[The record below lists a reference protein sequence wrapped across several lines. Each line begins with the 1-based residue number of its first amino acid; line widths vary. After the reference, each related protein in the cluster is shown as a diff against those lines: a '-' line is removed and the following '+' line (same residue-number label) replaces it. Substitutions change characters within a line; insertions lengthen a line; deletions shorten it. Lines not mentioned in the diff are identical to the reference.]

1 MVWGKLLL
9 QTFHLVERRSQGL
22 IGCKSKKIVPI
33 RQSINYGKTYPYY
46 GKGGFLANL
55 SPMSK
60 KSRTFALRNI
70 VEYFLAF
77 FNYICFTSPIMAF
90 IETNNIKGDVFGG
103 ITAGIVALPLAL
115 AFGIHAFGGV
125 DSPEASSMGALA
137 GLVGATLLGF
147 FAALFGGT
155 HSQIS
160 GPTGPM
166 TVITASIVSGA
177 WASSQG
183 NISAVLLSMSL
194 AGIFCGLFQVLF
206 GLIRIGKYVR
216 YIPYPVLSGFMSG
229 IGVIIILQQL
239 YPIIG
244 KKSPASTLDMILN
257 FPAAFAEGI
266 SVPAL
271 LLGLACIALIILVPK
286 VTKKVPATLVALV
299 VVTVVS
305 LFTGLDSALTIGNI
319 PAGLPMPFF
328 TKVQLDGID
337 WMVVI
342 KASLVPGLTLAG
354 LGSIDTLLTSV
365 MADNI
370 TKTKHNSNQELI
382 GQGIGNAVA
391 GLFCG
396 LAGAGATM
404 RTVVNVKSG
413 GRTQLSGMI
422 HAALLLAILLGLGS
436 LVKYVP
442 LSVLAGI
449 LITVGWGIIDFR
461 GFKDLRRIPKSDA
474 FVMIVVFLMTV
485 FVDLL
490 TAVGIGMVIACVL
503 FMKRAGDLV
512 EDGYSSK
519 ELSTFDKESPW
530 EDEKDMPKDI
540 HHHIYIER
548 LDGPIFFGS
557 ITGFQRV
564 MHDIPKDAKIVI
576 IRMRRVPFMDQS
588 GVYAMETAIKDLQA
602 QGVKVLMTIIQP
614 QPRYMLEN
622 HRIIPM
628 LIPQENTFETFE
640 DCTNYLKTL

>member
-1 MVWGKLLL
+1 
-9 QTFHLVERRSQGL
+9 
-22 IGCKSKKIVPI
+22 
-33 RQSINYGKTYPYY
+33 
-46 GKGGFLANL
+46 
-55 SPMSK
+55 
-60 KSRTFALRNI
+60 
-70 VEYFLAF
+70 
-77 FNYICFTSPIMAF
+77 MAF

-115 AFGIHAFGGV
+115 AFGIQAFSGV

-183 NISAVLLSMSL
+183 NISAVILSMSL
-194 AGIFCGLFQVLF
+194 AGIFCGLFQVIF

-229 IGVIIILQQL
+229 IGVIIILQQI

-244 KKSPASTLDMILN
+244 KKSPASTLDMIIN
-257 FPAAFAEGI
+257 FPAALADGV
-266 SVPAL
+266 SVIAL
-271 LLGLACIALIILVPK
+271 ALGLACISLIVLVPK
-286 VTKKVPATLVALV
+286 VTKKVPATLVALI

-305 LFTGLDSALTIGNI
+305 LFTNLDSSLTIGNI

-337 WMVVI
+337 WASVLE
-342 KASLVPGLTLAG
+342 ASLVPGLTLAG

-365 MADNI
+365 VADNI

-382 GQGIGNAVA
+382 GQGIGNAVS

-413 GRTQLSGMI
+413 GRTQISGMI
-422 HAALLLAILLGLGS
+422 HAVLLLAILLGLGS

-461 GFKDLRRIPKSDA
+461 GFKDILRIPKSDA
-474 FVMIVVFLMTV
+474 FVMMVVFLMTV

-512 EDGYSSK
+512 ENSYSAK
-519 ELSTFDKESPW
+519 ALDTFDKESPW
-530 EDEKDMPKDI
+530 EDEKDIPEEI
-540 HHHIYIER
+540 RNRIYIER

-564 MHDIPKDAKIVI
+564 MHDIPTNVKIVI

-602 QGVKVLMTIIQP
+602 QGIKMLMTIIQP

-622 HRIIPM
+622 HHIIPI
-628 LIPQENTFETFE
+628 LIPKENTFETFE
-640 DCTNYLKTL
+640 ECTEYLKGL

>member
-1 MVWGKLLL
+1 
-9 QTFHLVERRSQGL
+9 
-22 IGCKSKKIVPI
+22 
-33 RQSINYGKTYPYY
+33 
-46 GKGGFLANL
+46 
-55 SPMSK
+55 
-60 KSRTFALRNI
+60 
-70 VEYFLAF
+70 
-77 FNYICFTSPIMAF
+77 MAF

-115 AFGIHAFGGV
+115 AFGIQAFGGV
-125 DSPEASSMGALA
+125 DSPEASCMGALA

-305 LFTGLDSALTIGNI
+305 LFTGLDSAFTIGNI

-337 WMVVI
+337 WMVVV

-365 MADNI
+365 VADNI

>member
-1 MVWGKLLL
+1 
-9 QTFHLVERRSQGL
+9 
-22 IGCKSKKIVPI
+22 
-33 RQSINYGKTYPYY
+33 
-46 GKGGFLANL
+46 
-55 SPMSK
+55 
-60 KSRTFALRNI
+60 
-70 VEYFLAF
+70 
-77 FNYICFTSPIMAF
+77 MAF

-115 AFGIHAFGGV
+115 AFGIQAFSGV

-183 NISAVLLSMSL
+183 NISAVILSLSL
-194 AGIFCGLFQVLF
+194 AGIFCGLFQVIF

-229 IGVIIILQQL
+229 IGVIIILQQI

-244 KKSPASTLDMILN
+244 KKSPASTLDMIIN
-257 FPAAFAEGI
+257 FPAALADGV
-266 SVPAL
+266 SVIAL
-271 LLGLACIALIILVPK
+271 ALGLACISLIVLVPK
-286 VTKKVPATLVALV
+286 VTKKVPATLVALIA
-299 VVTVVS
+299 VTVVS
-305 LFTGLDSALTIGNI
+305 LFTNLDSSLTIGNI

-337 WMVVI
+337 WASVLE
-342 KASLVPGLTLAG
+342 ASLVPGLTLAG

-365 MADNI
+365 VADNI

-413 GRTQLSGMI
+413 GRTQISGMI
-422 HAALLLAILLGLGS
+422 HAVLLLAILLGLGS

-461 GFKDLRRIPKSDA
+461 GFKDILRIPKSDA
-474 FVMIVVFLMTV
+474 FVMMVVFLMTV

-512 EDGYSSK
+512 ENSYSAK
-519 ELSTFDKESPW
+519 ALDTFDKESPW
-530 EDEKDMPKDI
+530 EDEKDIPEEI
-540 HHHIYIER
+540 RNRIYIER

-564 MHDIPKDAKIVI
+564 MHDIPTNLKIVI

-602 QGVKVLMTIIQP
+602 QGIKVLMTIIQP
-614 QPRYMLEN
+614 QPRYMLEK
-622 HRIIPM
+622 HHIIPI
-628 LIPQENTFETFE
+628 LIPKENTFETFE
-640 DCTNYLKTL
+640 ECTEYLKGL

>member
-1 MVWGKLLL
+1 
-9 QTFHLVERRSQGL
+9 
-22 IGCKSKKIVPI
+22 
-33 RQSINYGKTYPYY
+33 
-46 GKGGFLANL
+46 
-55 SPMSK
+55 
-60 KSRTFALRNI
+60 
-70 VEYFLAF
+70 
-77 FNYICFTSPIMAF
+77 MAF

-103 ITAGIVALPLAL
+103 ITAGVVALPLAL
-115 AFGIHAFGGV
+115 AFGIQAFSGV

-183 NISAVLLSMSL
+183 NISAVILSMSL
-194 AGIFCGLFQVLF
+194 AGIFCGLFQVIF

-229 IGVIIILQQL
+229 IGVIIILQQI

-244 KKSPASTLDMILN
+244 KKSPASTLDMIIN
-257 FPAAFAEGI
+257 FPAALADGV
-266 SVPAL
+266 SVIAL
-271 LLGLACIALIILVPK
+271 ALGLACISLIVLVPK
-286 VTKKVPATLVALV
+286 VTKKVPATLVALIA
-299 VVTVVS
+299 VTVVS
-305 LFTGLDSALTIGNI
+305 LFTNLDSSLTIGNI

-337 WMVVI
+337 WASVLE
-342 KASLVPGLTLAG
+342 ASLVPGLTLAG

-365 MADNI
+365 VADNI

-413 GRTQLSGMI
+413 GRTQISGMI
-422 HAALLLAILLGLGS
+422 HAVLLLAILLGLGS

-461 GFKDLRRIPKSDA
+461 GFKDILRIPKSDA
-474 FVMIVVFLMTV
+474 FVMMVVFLMTV

-512 EDGYSSK
+512 ENSYSAK
-519 ELSTFDKESPW
+519 ALDTFDKESPW
-530 EDEKDMPKDI
+530 EDEKDIPEEI
-540 HHHIYIER
+540 RNRIYIER

-564 MHDIPKDAKIVI
+564 MHDIPTNLKIVI

-602 QGVKVLMTIIQP
+602 QGIKVLMTIIQP
-614 QPRYMLEN
+614 QPRYMLEK
-622 HRIIPM
+622 HHIIPI
-628 LIPQENTFETFE
+628 LIPKENTFETFE
-640 DCTNYLKTL
+640 ECTEYLKGL

>member
-1 MVWGKLLL
+1 
-9 QTFHLVERRSQGL
+9 
-22 IGCKSKKIVPI
+22 
-33 RQSINYGKTYPYY
+33 
-46 GKGGFLANL
+46 
-55 SPMSK
+55 
-60 KSRTFALRNI
+60 
-70 VEYFLAF
+70 
-77 FNYICFTSPIMAF
+77 MAF

-115 AFGIHAFGGV
+115 AFGIQAFSGV

-183 NISAVLLSMSL
+183 NISAVILSMSL
-194 AGIFCGLFQVLF
+194 AGIFCGLFQVIF

-229 IGVIIILQQL
+229 IGIIIILQQI

-244 KKSPASTLDMILN
+244 KKSPASTLDMIIN
-257 FPAAFAEGI
+257 FPAALADGV
-266 SVPAL
+266 SVIAL
-271 LLGLACIALIILVPK
+271 ALGLACISLIVLVPK
-286 VTKKVPATLVALV
+286 VTKKVPATLVALIA
-299 VVTVVS
+299 VTVVS
-305 LFTGLDSALTIGNI
+305 LFTNLDSSLTIGNI

-337 WMVVI
+337 WASVLE
-342 KASLVPGLTLAG
+342 ASLVPGLTLAG

-365 MADNI
+365 VADNI

-413 GRTQLSGMI
+413 GRTQISGMI
-422 HAALLLAILLGLGS
+422 HAVLLLAILLGLGS

-461 GFKDLRRIPKSDA
+461 GFKDILRIPKSDA
-474 FVMIVVFLMTV
+474 FVMMVVFLMTV

-512 EDGYSSK
+512 ENSYSAK
-519 ELSTFDKESPW
+519 ALDTFDKESPW
-530 EDEKDMPKDI
+530 EDEKDIPEEI
-540 HHHIYIER
+540 RNRIYIER

-564 MHDIPKDAKIVI
+564 MHDIPTNLKIVI

-602 QGVKVLMTIIQP
+602 QGIKVLMTIIQP
-614 QPRYMLEN
+614 QPRYMLEK
-622 HRIIPM
+622 HHIIPI
-628 LIPQENTFETFE
+628 LIPKENTFETFE
-640 DCTNYLKTL
+640 ECTEYLKGL

>member
-1 MVWGKLLL
+1 
-9 QTFHLVERRSQGL
+9 
-22 IGCKSKKIVPI
+22 
-33 RQSINYGKTYPYY
+33 
-46 GKGGFLANL
+46 
-55 SPMSK
+55 
-60 KSRTFALRNI
+60 
-70 VEYFLAF
+70 
-77 FNYICFTSPIMAF
+77 MAF

-115 AFGIHAFGGV
+115 AFGIQAFGGV
-125 DSPEASSMGALA
+125 DSPGASSMGALA

-183 NISAVLLSMSL
+183 NVSAVLLSMSL

-244 KKSPASTLDMILN
+244 KKSPASTLDMIFN

-365 MADNI
+365 VADNI

>member
-1 MVWGKLLL
+1 
-9 QTFHLVERRSQGL
+9 
-22 IGCKSKKIVPI
+22 
-33 RQSINYGKTYPYY
+33 
-46 GKGGFLANL
+46 
-55 SPMSK
+55 
-60 KSRTFALRNI
+60 
-70 VEYFLAF
+70 
-77 FNYICFTSPIMAF
+77 MAF

-115 AFGIHAFGGV
+115 AFGIQAFGGV
-125 DSPEASSMGALA
+125 DSPGASSMGALA

-257 FPAAFAEGI
+257 FPATIAEGI

-365 MADNI
+365 VADNI

-557 ITGFQRV
+557 IMGFQRV

>member
-1 MVWGKLLL
+1 
-9 QTFHLVERRSQGL
+9 
-22 IGCKSKKIVPI
+22 
-33 RQSINYGKTYPYY
+33 
-46 GKGGFLANL
+46 
-55 SPMSK
+55 
-60 KSRTFALRNI
+60 
-70 VEYFLAF
+70 
-77 FNYICFTSPIMAF
+77 MAF

-115 AFGIHAFGGV
+115 AFGIQAFSGI

-183 NISAVLLSMSL
+183 NISAVILSMSL
-194 AGIFCGLFQVLF
+194 AGIFCGLFQVIF

-229 IGVIIILQQL
+229 IGVIIILQQI

-244 KKSPASTLDMILN
+244 KKSPASTLDMIIK
-257 FPAAFAEGI
+257 FPAALADGV
-266 SVPAL
+266 SVIAL
-271 LLGLACIALIILVPK
+271 ALGLACISLIVLVPK
-286 VTKKVPATLVALV
+286 VTKKVPATLVALIA
-299 VVTVVS
+299 VTVVS
-305 LFTGLDSALTIGNI
+305 LFTNLDSSLTIGNI

-337 WMVVI
+337 WASVLE
-342 KASLVPGLTLAG
+342 ASLVPGLTLAG

-365 MADNI
+365 VADNI

-413 GRTQLSGMI
+413 GRTQISGMI
-422 HAALLLAILLGLGS
+422 HAVLLLAILLGLGS

-461 GFKDLRRIPKSDA
+461 GFKDILRIPKSDA
-474 FVMIVVFLMTV
+474 FVMMVVFLMTV

-512 EDGYSSK
+512 ENSYSAK
-519 ELSTFDKESPW
+519 ALDTFDKESPW
-530 EDEKDMPKDI
+530 EDEKDIPEEI
-540 HHHIYIER
+540 RNRIYIER

-564 MHDIPKDAKIVI
+564 MHDIPTNLKIVI

-602 QGVKVLMTIIQP
+602 QGIKVLMTIIQP
-614 QPRYMLEN
+614 QPRYMLEK
-622 HRIIPM
+622 HHIIPI
-628 LIPQENTFETFE
+628 LIPKENTFETFE
-640 DCTNYLKTL
+640 ECTEYLKGL

>member
-1 MVWGKLLL
+1 
-9 QTFHLVERRSQGL
+9 
-22 IGCKSKKIVPI
+22 
-33 RQSINYGKTYPYY
+33 
-46 GKGGFLANL
+46 
-55 SPMSK
+55 
-60 KSRTFALRNI
+60 
-70 VEYFLAF
+70 
-77 FNYICFTSPIMAF
+77 MAF

-115 AFGIHAFGGV
+115 AFGIQAFSGV

-183 NISAVLLSMSL
+183 NISAVILSMSL
-194 AGIFCGLFQVLF
+194 AGIFCGLFQAIF

-229 IGVIIILQQL
+229 IGVIIILQQI

-244 KKSPASTLDMILN
+244 KKSPASTLDMIIN
-257 FPAAFAEGI
+257 FPAALADGV
-266 SVPAL
+266 SVIAL
-271 LLGLACIALIILVPK
+271 ALGLACISLIVLVPK
-286 VTKKVPATLVALV
+286 VTKKVPATLVALIA
-299 VVTVVS
+299 VTVVS
-305 LFTGLDSALTIGNI
+305 LFTNLDFSLTIGNI

-337 WMVVI
+337 W
-342 KASLVPGLTLAG
+342 ASVLEASIVPGLTLAG

-365 MADNI
+365 VADNI

-396 LAGAGATM
+396 IAGAGATM

-413 GRTQLSGMI
+413 GRTQISGMI
-422 HAALLLAILLGLGS
+422 HAVLLLAILLGLGS

-461 GFKDLRRIPKSDA
+461 GFKDILRIPKSDA
-474 FVMIVVFLMTV
+474 FVMMVVFLMTV

-512 EDGYSSK
+512 ENSYSAK
-519 ELSTFDKESPW
+519 ALDTFDKESPW
-530 EDEKDMPKDI
+530 EDEKDIPEEI
-540 HHHIYIER
+540 HNRIYIER

-564 MHDIPKDAKIVI
+564 MHDIPTNVKIVI

-602 QGVKVLMTIIQP
+602 QGIKVLMTIIQP

-622 HRIIPM
+622 HHIIPI
-628 LIPQENTFETFE
+628 LIPKENTFETFE
-640 DCTNYLKTL
+640 DCTEYLKGL